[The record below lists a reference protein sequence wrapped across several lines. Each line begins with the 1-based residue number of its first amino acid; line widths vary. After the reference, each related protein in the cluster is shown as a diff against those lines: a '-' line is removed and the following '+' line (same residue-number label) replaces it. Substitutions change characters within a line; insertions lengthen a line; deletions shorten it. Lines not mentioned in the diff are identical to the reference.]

1 MAQWANTITTPSERQ
16 TGRPTTKGL
25 ADNDDEDAGAGIGSA
40 AADDDDAEGAMTSG
54 WLVWTVLLP
63 LLTDLAYYMSMMT
76 NSRHVFHCGFI
87 TFSIT
92 IENAVNTC
100 LAKYVTHQRSDLR
113 PHIYLLWAIGIIE
126 I

>member
-16 TGRPTTKGL
+16 TDRPTTKGL

-40 AADDDDAEGAMTSG
+40 AADDDAEGAITGG

-76 NSRHVFHCGFI
+76 NIWHVFHCGFI
-87 TFSIT
+87 MFSIT
-92 IENAVNTC
+92 KEKGVDTC
-100 LAKYVTHQRSDLR
+100 
-113 PHIYLLWAIGIIE
+113 
-126 I
+126 